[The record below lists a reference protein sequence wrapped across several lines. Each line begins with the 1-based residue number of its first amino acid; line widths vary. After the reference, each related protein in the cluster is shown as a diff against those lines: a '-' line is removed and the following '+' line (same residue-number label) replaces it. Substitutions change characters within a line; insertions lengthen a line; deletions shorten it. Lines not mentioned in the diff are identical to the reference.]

1 MKRLKYK
8 EKIRRGRLRKKEEK
22 EKRFDDI
29 NEIKRNW
36 MRKKKEQIGRDK
48 WDLIKRWDN
57 WD

>member
-8 EKIRRGRLRKKEEK
+8 EKIRRDRLRKKEEK

-36 MRKKKEQIGRDK
+36 MRKKKEEIGRDK

>member
-8 EKIRRGRLRKKEEK
+8 EKIRRDRLRKKEEK

-36 MRKKKEQIGRDK
+36 MRKKKEEIGRDK
-48 WDLIKRWDN
+48 WDLIKRWVN

>member
-29 NEIKRNW
+29 YEIKRNW